1 MKKFAA
7 LLLTLAMMMTSV
19 AALADTLVMATNAS
33 FPPYEYYDGEI
44 IVGIDV
50 EIADAIA
57 AKLGYGFEISDM
69 DFDSI
74 IPAIQSGK
82 ASFGMAGMT
91 VTEERAMLVNFSEPY
106 ATGKQVVIVKEDSDI
121 TSVDDLFA
129 DGAMHT
135 IGVQQAT
142 TGDLYV
148 TLDLVE
154 TGKVDCVV
162 IDNEP
167 AKAYVAANEGLKI
180 LDTEYVTENYA
191 ACFSKSNTELLE
203 KFNQAMKELT
213 DDGTIPAIIE
223 KYIPSE
229 VAAQ

>member
-7 LLLTLAMMMTSV
+7 LLLALALMMTSV

-91 VTEERAMLVNFSEPY
+91 VTDERAMLVNFSEP
-106 ATGKQVVIVKEDSDI
+106 
-121 TSVDDLFA
+121 
-129 DGAMHT
+129 
-135 IGVQQAT
+135 
-142 TGDLYV
+142 
-148 TLDLVE
+148 
-154 TGKVDCVV
+154 
-162 IDNEP
+162 
-167 AKAYVAANEGLKI
+167 
-180 LDTEYVTENYA
+180 
-191 ACFSKSNTELLE
+191 
-203 KFNQAMKELT
+203 
-213 DDGTIPAIIE
+213 
-223 KYIPSE
+223 
-229 VAAQ
+229 

>member
-7 LLLTLAMMMTSV
+7 LLLALAMMMTSV

-91 VTEERAMLVNFSEPY
+91 VTEERAMLVNFCLLY
-106 ATGKQVVIVKEDSDI
+106 
-121 TSVDDLFA
+121 TS
-129 DGAMHT
+129 
-135 IGVQQAT
+135 
-142 TGDLYV
+142 
-148 TLDLVE
+148 
-154 TGKVDCVV
+154 
-162 IDNEP
+162 
-167 AKAYVAANEGLKI
+167 
-180 LDTEYVTENYA
+180 
-191 ACFSKSNTELLE
+191 
-203 KFNQAMKELT
+203 
-213 DDGTIPAIIE
+213 
-223 KYIPSE
+223 PSPRD
-229 VAAQ
+229 